1 MSQLVSELVVGYK
14 SMAGKGV
21 TLMERIAP
29 EVPKEVLVDPLRVK
43 QILSNGLTN
52 ALKHTTEG
60 GVLLQVS
67 CLDCMVSCTHVAPN
81 PVTSHS
87 QRRHSPLTAH
97 QLTREIPE
105 ACSCACSLVNMQVDL
120 TEMPNGQPA
129 LLMQVI
135 DSGPGLKGADYRR
148 LFDPTSEF
156 GMVLPLCWDPLASNS
171 CSRRWNVFNLLCATL
186 CA

>member
-67 CLDCMVSCTHVAPN
+67 RRDCIMSFPYCNGGIVLPSTDQRAPTAPQCTSLRTQMELLD
-81 PVTSHS
+81 
-87 QRRHSPLTAH
+87 
-97 QLTREIPE
+97 
-105 ACSCACSLVNMQVDL
+105 
-120 TEMPNGQPA
+120 
-129 LLMQVI
+129 
-135 DSGPGLKGADYRR
+135 RR
-148 LFDPTSEF
+148 LRPHVPPT
-156 GMVLPLCWDPLASNS
+156 N
-171 CSRRWNVFNLLCATL
+171 
-186 CA
+186 